1 LNERIR
7 NAIIIAVIGLGLI
20 AAAIFFLTRIVQESL
35 APVSAPP
42 EPTPVK
48 IRAVVVTRDLAIGT
62 VLREG
67 DVEAVDVPVE
77 IAPRNTIETVDEALG
92 KIVKTEMVA
101 GEMLLAHNLADP
113 TNINHDLA
121 FVLPDNRVLMAF
133 QPGDLLT
140 SLGIPQRGD
149 IVDILM
155 TITRAAPPADEDE
168 ATLAGGADEELIEEQ
183 FTLPAFQLIEISAVV
198 FDVIVQEVEEGQPTP
213 TPRSTDYT
221 IHAYLLALEP
231 QNALLLKYLVDTG
244 TDFDLVLRAPTS
256 AQLFE
261 LVPVTDQYLIDRY
274 QLEVP

>member
-1 LNERIR
+1 MNERIR
-7 NAIIIAVIGLGLI
+7 NAIIIAVVGLGLI
-20 AAAIFFLTRIVQESL
+20 AAAVFFLTQVVQQSL

-42 EPTPVK
+42 PPTPVA
-48 IRAVVVTRDLAIGT
+48 IRVVVVTHDIAIGT

-67 DVEAVDVPVE
+67 DVAVIDVPVE
-77 IAPRNTIETVDEALG
+77 VAPRNTIETIDEALG
-92 KIVKTEMVA
+92 RIVKFQMVA
-101 GEMLLAHNLADP
+101 GEMVLAHMLADP

-121 FVLPDNRVLMAF
+121 FILPDNRVLMAF
-133 QPGDLLT
+133 QPGDLMT

-168 ATLAGGADEELIEEQ
+168 TSLAGEDEELISEQ

-198 FDVIVQEVEEGQPTP
+198 FDVITQAVEEGQPTP
-213 TPRSTDYT
+213 MPRSTDYT
-221 IHAYLLALEP
+221 IHAYLLAIEP

-244 TDFDLVLRAPTS
+244 TNFDLVLRAPTS
-256 AQLFE
+256 TQLFQ
-261 LVPVTDQYLIDRY
+261 LVPVTDQYLIDQY

>member
-20 AAAIFFLTRIVQESL
+20 AGAIFFLTRIVQQSL
-35 APVSAPP
+35 APVTAPP
-42 EPTPVK
+42 PPTPVA
-48 IRAVVVTRDLAIGT
+48 IRAVVVTNDIAIGT

-67 DVEAVDVPVE
+67 DVAVIDVPVE
-77 IAPRNTIETVDEALG
+77 IAPRNTLETVDEALG
-92 KIVKTEMVA
+92 RIVKFQMVA
-101 GEMLLAHNLADP
+101 GEMVLAHMLADP

-133 QPGDLLT
+133 QPGDLMT

-155 TITRAAPPADEDE
+155 TITRAAPPASEDE
-168 ATLAGGADEELIEEQ
+168 EGLATDDEELIEEL
-183 FTLPAFQLIEISAVV
+183 FTLPAFQLVEIDAVV
-198 FDVIVQEVEEGQPTP
+198 FDVITAQVEEGQPTP

-231 QNALLLKYLVDTG
+231 QNALLLKHLVDTG
-244 TDFDLVLRAPTS
+244 VNFDLVLRSPTS
-256 AQLFE
+256 TQLFE

>member
-1 LNERIR
+1 MNERIR
-7 NAIIIAVIGLGLI
+7 NAIIIAIVGLGLI
-20 AAAIFFLTRIVQESL
+20 AAAVFFLTQVVQQSL

-42 EPTPVK
+42 PPTPVA
-48 IRAVVVTRDLAIGT
+48 IRAVVVTHDIPIGT

-67 DVEAVDVPVE
+67 DVAVIDVPVE
-77 IAPRNTIETVDEALG
+77 VAPRNTIETIDEALG
-92 KIVKTEMVA
+92 RIVKFQMVA
-101 GEMLLAHNLADP
+101 GEMVLAHMLADP

-121 FVLPDNRVLMAF
+121 FILPDNRVLMAF
-133 QPGDLLT
+133 QPGDLMT

-168 ATLAGGADEELIEEQ
+168 TSRAGEDEELISEQ

-198 FDVIVQEVEEGQPTP
+198 FDVITQAVEEGQPTP
-213 TPRSTDYT
+213 MPRSTDYT
-221 IHAYLLALEP
+221 IHAYLLAIEP

-244 TDFDLVLRAPTS
+244 TNFDLVLRAPTS
-256 AQLFE
+256 TQLFQ
-261 LVPVTDQYLIDRY
+261 LVPVTDQYLIDQY

>member
-7 NAIIIAVIGLGLI
+7 NAIIIAVVGLGLI
-20 AAAIFFLTRIVQESL
+20 AAAVFFLTQVVQQSL

-42 EPTPVK
+42 PPTPVA
-48 IRAVVVTRDLAIGT
+48 IRVVVVTHDIAIGT

-67 DVEAVDVPVE
+67 DVAVIDVPVE
-77 IAPRNTIETVDEALG
+77 VAPRNTIETIDEALG
-92 KIVKTEMVA
+92 RIVKFQMVA
-101 GEMLLAHNLADP
+101 GEMVLAHMLADP

-121 FVLPDNRVLMAF
+121 FILPDNRVLMAF
-133 QPGDLLT
+133 QPGDLMT

-155 TITRAAPPADEDE
+155 TITRAAPPAEDDETSLTAE
-168 ATLAGGADEELIEEQ
+168 DEELIEEQ
-183 FTLPAFQLIEISAVV
+183 FTLPAFQLIEINAVV
-198 FDVIVQEVEEGQPTP
+198 FDVVVQQVEEGQPTP

-231 QNALLLKYLVDTG
+231 QNALLLKHLVDTG
-244 TDFDLVLRAPTS
+244 VNFDLVLRAPTS
-256 AQLFE
+256 TQLFE

>member
-1 LNERIR
+1 VIR
-7 NAIIIAVIGLGLI
+7 V
-20 AAAIFFLTRIVQESL
+20 
-35 APVSAPP
+35 
-42 EPTPVK
+42 
-48 IRAVVVTRDLAIGT
+48 VVVTRDIAIGT

-67 DVEAVDVPVE
+67 DVQVVDVPVE
-77 IAPRNTIETVDEALG
+77 ISPRNTIETVEGVLG
-92 KIVKTEMVA
+92 KIVKSQMVA
-101 GEMLLAHNLADP
+101 GQMVLEHNLADP

-140 SLGIPQRGD
+140 GLGIPQRGD

-155 TITRAAPPADEDE
+155 TISRAAPPADEDE
-168 ATLAGGADEELIEEQ
+168 AALAGGAEEELQTAQ

-198 FDVIVQEVEEGQPTP
+198 FDVITQEVEEGQPTP
-213 TPRSTDYT
+213 EPRSTDYT

-244 TDFDLVLRAPTS
+244 ADFDLVLRPPTS
-256 AQLFE
+256 TQLFE